1 MSLRK
6 YGVILKKC
14 LKENKPMLYSRLIIE
29 GELMEW
35 LLVRENN
42 LYEFAEIVREELKKD
57 YPEPQTSEFLVM
69 ARYVNFIESCVDEF
83 VIDEVMEIVWI

>member
-29 GELMEW
+29 GELMDW
-35 LLVRENN
+35 LLVREIY
-42 LYEFAEIVREELKKD
+42 LYEFAEIVREELKTA
-57 YPEPQTSEFLVM
+57 YPELKTGEVLVM
-69 ARYVNFIESCVDEF
+69 ARYVNFIESCVDEI
-83 VIDEVMEIVWI
+83 VIGEIWEIV

>member
-29 GELMEW
+29 GELM
-35 LLVRENN
+35 
-42 LYEFAEIVREELKKD
+42 D
-57 YPEPQTSEFLVM
+57 
-69 ARYVNFIESCVDEF
+69 
-83 VIDEVMEIVWI
+83 